1 VTSYPDGHTPS
12 FGYSLPSLESNG
24 PTRGQAR
31 DLNDLSLIAVYE
43 ALGGKVNPSTRGKQ
57 WAEGTCWGPHTN
69 GTDKYNLRLNE
80 QAGGW
85 SCHCGG
91 KGRKLALVVFA
102 RAASDPKSALKWLI
116 EQGLLTERERDHPN
130 GTLDP
135 ACPRTVASYR
145 YDHESGVPFA
155 RVDRVEPGRHG
166 KDKEFFP
173 HLWEGKGYAKKSGLA
188 KKTLPL
194 YRAPELRRAIEAGEC
209 VFIVEGEGKGDRLR
223 TTLEAAKIA
232 GAVTTVAGGSGAPL
246 KDEHLQQLR
255 GLKSA
260 VILADSDEPGRA
272 AAQLRAGRIAQ
283 RGAELKIIDLFP
295 EATTPEHPAWAWDVA
310 DFLKDGSTVEQLL
323 ALIESTPLFT
333 PSASTTAE
341 AGLTQRADG
350 KKSSRVV
357 HLVSAASIK
366 PIETQY
372 VVYPYIPRGE
382 ATWFEGQTKTGK
394 TMVAIDIIAR
404 VTNGL
409 RFVNGEPIE
418 QGNVAIITCEDDP
431 ARGIIPRLI
440 VAGANLEHVFMVTA
454 LEQGEERQVAFFQD
468 VEGIEKQL
476 RERNVALVFVDGA
489 FGFLNVRDATSYT
502 EAYGVMLPFVG
513 MVRRLNVGTLIVRH
527 LRKASGTAL
536 ERGMGSAGYGALA
549 RSTLTV
555 AVDHHNKEQR
565 IFAHAGCNVGPIGDS
580 YTFTIE
586 PAEVEGFERSVG
598 HAVWGKQIDITAD
611 EAVGESS
618 IDDDAD
624 RSLAEEFLFSTLR
637 EAMPASEVY
646 AKGKEQGVSVRTLRR
661 AAKKV
666 GIRIERR
673 GFGEGSVW
681 YPPTADEHH
690 SGHSGHSGHAR

>member
-1 VTSYPDGHTPS
+1 VTSYPNGHKPS
-12 FGYSLPSLESNG
+12 SGHSLPLSESNG
-24 PTRGQAR
+24 PTRGRAR
-31 DLNDLSLIAVYE
+31 DLDSLSILTIYD
-43 ALGGKVNPSTRGKQ
+43 ALGGRLSSRTIGKQ
-57 WAEGTCWGPHTN
+57 WTEGTCWGPHTN
-69 GTDKYNLRLNE
+69 GTDRFNLRLNE
-80 QAGGW
+80 QDGGW

-91 KGRKLALVVFA
+91 KGRKLDLIIFA
-102 RAASDPKSALKWLI
+102 GAASDPKSAIAWLI
-116 EQGLLTERERDHPN
+116 ERGLLAEREHGN
-130 GTLDP
+130 GALNP
-135 ACPRTVASYR
+135 AQPRTIASFQYEDEGGR
-145 YDHESGVPFA
+145 LIA
-155 RVDRVEPGRHG
+155 RVDRVEPAYNGDEKG
-166 KDKEFFP
+166 FYP
-173 HLWEGKGYAKKSGLA
+173 YLWDGTRYAKKSGLA
-188 KKTLPL
+188 KKKLPL
-194 YRAPELRRAIEAGEC
+194 YRLPEVRRAINAGELF
-209 VFIVEGEGKGDRLR
+209 FIVEGEGKGDRLR
-223 TTLEAAKIA
+223 DALGGAKIA
-232 GAVTTVAGGSGAPL
+232 AAVTTIPGGCGAPL
-246 KDEHLQQLR
+246 TDEYLHQLR

-260 VILADSDEPGRA
+260 VILADSDDSGRS
-272 AAQLRAGRIAQ
+272 AAQLRAERIAQ
-283 RGAELKIIDLFP
+283 RDAKVRIIDFYP
-295 EATTPEHPAWAWDVA
+295 EATTKEHPAWAWDVA
-310 DFLKDGSTVEQLL
+310 DFLKAGSTVEQLL
-323 ALIESTPLFT
+323 VLIESAPLFT
-333 PSASTTAE
+333 PSASMTAE

-350 KKSSRVV
+350 KEASRVV
-357 HLVSAASIK
+357 HLVSADSIK
-366 PIETQY
+366 PTETEY
-372 VVYPYIPRGE
+372 IVYPYIPRGE

-418 QGNVAIITCEDDP
+418 PGNVAIITCEDDP

-440 VAGANLEHVFMVTA
+440 VAGANLERVFMVTA

-468 VEGIEKQL
+468 VEGIERQL

-586 PAEVEGFERSVG
+586 PAEIEGFKRSVG
-598 HAVWGKQIDITAD
+598 RAVWGKQIDITAD

-646 AKGKEQGVSVRTLRR
+646 AKSKEQGVSVRTLRR

-681 YPPTADEHH
+681 HPPTADKHH
-690 SGHSGHSGHAR
+690 SGHSGHSGHA